1 MDEIEV
7 NDEVIPATEMNND
20 SAAPESYENPADAND
35 SNFSIAPDLEN
46 LLNGVG
52 ITGESITLYADQ
64 LKVTDLD
71 VMELEVAQL
80 EKMEIKVTE
89 LENMEVRVTE
99 LLTQKP
105 GEIPGDDLLATIIQ
119 ESVTKPSKAGQSDS
133 PPPGEAGQE
142 VSGQPDWVRE
152 KYPELY
158 SQWEE
163 VSGDPISQG
172 SSHILII

>member
-1 MDEIEV
+1 MYEIRV
-7 NDEVIPATEMNND
+7 NDEVIPTMNSDKPAPSTESQNSAATEQEITFD
-20 SAAPESYENPADAND
+20 PTD

-52 ITGESITLYADQ
+52 ISGESITLYADQ

-71 VMELEVAQL
+71 KMELEVAEL

-89 LENMEVRVTE
+89 LENMEVKVTE

-105 GEIPGDDLLATIIQ
+105 TLPPVCTVKDDLLATILQ
-119 ESVTKPSKAGQSDS
+119 ESES

-142 VSGQPDWVRE
+142 VSGQPEWVRE
-152 KYPELY
+152 RSPELY
-158 SQWEE
+158 SQWRE

-172 SSHILII
+172 